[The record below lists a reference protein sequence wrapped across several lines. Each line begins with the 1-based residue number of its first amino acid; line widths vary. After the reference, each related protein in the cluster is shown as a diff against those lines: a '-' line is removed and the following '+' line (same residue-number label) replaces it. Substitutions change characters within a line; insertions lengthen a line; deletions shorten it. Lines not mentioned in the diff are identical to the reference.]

1 MNNIERIINF
11 IKNRNETKLLVNE
24 VSEEIGFFYVN
35 LVENEAHSQNIR
47 LNYNS
52 FGKENT
58 NSLFDNDEISL
69 IFLSSKK
76 IIEEQMIS
84 NQKCIIF
91 TDYRNF
97 KKYASSTLSVNG
109 YDYYKDINFYI
120 KKVLQIDNSDLIDF
134 CVNTPY
140 LTFSEISKYMV
151 NNSGYAK
158 ENEIKKDNNFILDI
172 RKELFNLKKNQNSAF
187 EIYSNL
193 KKEVKYKKFNFLA
206 Y

>member
-11 IKNRNETKLLVNE
+11 IKNKNEAKLLVNE

-35 LVENEAHSQNIR
+35 LVENEAHYQNIR

-58 NSLFDNDEISL
+58 NSLFDNDEINL

-91 TDYRNF
+91 TDYRNY

-158 ENEIKKDNNFILDI
+158 ENKIKRDNNFILDI
-172 RKELFNLKKNQNSAF
+172 RKELFNLKKNQKSAF

>member
-109 YDYYKDINFYI
+109 YDYYKDINFYS

-172 RKELFNLKKNQNSAF
+172 RKELFNLKKNQKSAF

>member
-151 NNSGYAK
+151 NNSG
-158 ENEIKKDNNFILDI
+158 
-172 RKELFNLKKNQNSAF
+172 
-187 EIYSNL
+187 
-193 KKEVKYKKFNFLA
+193 
-206 Y
+206 

>member
-172 RKELFNLKKNQNSAF
+172 RKELFNLKKNQKSAF